1 MLLGIDSFTKRGVLL
16 VIYNLIEQRIHE
28 DDNLY
33 VFLDGFFEDVGL
45 GLEDWIALFILWL

>member
-16 VIYNLIEQRIHE
+16 VIYNLIEQGIHE

>member
-33 VFLDGFFEDVGL
+33 VFLDCFFEDVGL